1 MRGHLVEC
9 YIILIL
15 QHRYVLRFRDMKR
28 HRTFWGEGLCSV
40 VWRLGERSGSHGW
53 KGVWRDEID
62 EEAGSG
68 EEGCR
73 DVKRGSEE
81 QPALHHHQIN
91 MLFRVNES
99 SL

>member
-53 KGVWRDEID
+53 KGVGEMRLMKKQALEGRDAEMLR
-62 EEAGSG
+62 EEVKSSPRYTITRSICFSG
-68 EEGCR
+68 
-73 DVKRGSEE
+73 
-81 QPALHHHQIN
+81 
-91 MLFRVNES
+91 
-99 SL
+99 